1 MYFKYISGRKGS
13 ELRKIWKPVP
23 EIGIDEIDYFYHV
36 QAHLIIL
43 STKQQRLKQL
53 INKK

>member
-1 MYFKYISGRKGS
+1 MYFEYTSRRKGS

-36 QAHLIIL
+36 HADLIIL
-43 STKQQRLKQL
+43 PNKQ
-53 INKK
+53 

>member
-23 EIGIDEIDYFYHV
+23 EIGIDEIDFLSCSSSFNNSFYKTAEIKAV
-36 QAHLIIL
+36 DQ
-43 STKQQRLKQL
+43 
-53 INKK
+53 